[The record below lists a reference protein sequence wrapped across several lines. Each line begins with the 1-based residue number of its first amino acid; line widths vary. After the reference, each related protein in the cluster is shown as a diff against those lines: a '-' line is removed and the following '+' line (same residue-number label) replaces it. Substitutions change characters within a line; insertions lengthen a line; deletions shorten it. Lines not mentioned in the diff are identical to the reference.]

1 MAKSRAGILLS
12 HVMYFNGFMNYFY
25 SVENEL
31 SLKYCFMPIAY
42 STSVVGTV

>member
-1 MAKSRAGILLS
+1 MLLS
-12 HVMYFNGFMNYFY
+12 RVMYFNGFMNYFY

-31 SLKYCFMPIAY
+31 SLKYCFMPIAC